1 MSRRLLVL
9 NERDP
14 RHPQAGGAEVHLRE
28 IFGRLAADGD
38 AVTLLA
44 SGFPGAPSEEEVG
57 GLRVVRLGPRPR
69 YYARVPAAYR
79 RLRAEAPFDVVVED
93 LNKFPFFARLWVR
106 EPLVVLAHHFFGRT
120 AFRQT
125 AAPLAAALVAAEWL
139 VPRLYRGLPV
149 VAVSASTRDELV
161 RGGLAPADVRVVP
174 NGVDHRRY
182 LPGPGPRAPAPTVL
196 ALGRVEPYKRTE
208 LLVDAVAALPD
219 VRLVIAGTGTGLAAV
234 RARVA
239 ARGVADRV
247 ALRGFVAE
255 DEKLRLL
262 QTAHVVA
269 AASEKEGWGLTILEA
284 AACGTPAVAS
294 DVPGLRDAVRDG
306 ETGLLVPAGNAAALA
321 HALGH
326 VLGDAA
332 LRTRLSAGAVRWAS
346 GFDWDAAAAEVSA
359 VLDVARGVPA
369 APGAAAGRA

>member
-208 LLVDAVAALPD
+208 LLVDAVATLPD
-219 VRLVIAGTGTGLAAV
+219 ARLVIAGTGTGLAAV

-346 GFDWDAAAAEVSA
+346 GFDWDVAAAEVSA
-359 VLDVARGVPA
+359 VLDAARGVPA
-369 APGAAAGRA
+369 APGAAARRA

>member
-38 AVTLLA
+38 VVTLLA

-182 LPGPGPRAPAPTVL
+182 LPGPGPLAPAPTVL

-208 LLVDAVAALPD
+208 LLVDAVATLPD
-219 VRLVIAGTGTGLAAV
+219 ARLVIAGTGTGLAAV

-269 AASEKEGWGLTILEA
+269 AAWEKEGWGLTILEA

-346 GFDWDAAAAEVSA
+346 GFDWDVAAAEVSA
-359 VLDVARGVPA
+359 VLDAARGVPA
-369 APGAAAGRA
+369 APGAAARRA